1 MLDDLGGPR
10 GTITV
15 VGGGT
20 AGKLWTR
27 IVCDVLGKPLQVSRV
42 TDSAYGAALLGL
54 VGIGLYP
61 DVSQAL
67 AGSRQELEIVSPDPE
82 RVQKPTPR
90 SSGATGRSSSN
101 SNRSTTGL
109 AG

>member
-1 MLDDLGGPR
+1 
-10 GTITV
+10 V

-20 AGKLWTR
+20 AGELWTR

-54 VGIGLYP
+54 VGVGLFS
-61 DVSQAL
+61 DVSRAL
-67 AGSRQELEIVSPDPE
+67 AGSRQELETVSPDPE
-82 RVQKPTPR
+82 RARFYTTLFQRYREIQQKLQPVYHT
-90 SSGATGRSSSN
+90 
-101 SNRSTTGL
+101 L